1 MKQALLDTNILSYFL
16 RGNPAV
22 IEQFRIYRQH
32 YTYISFSIFTYYEIK
47 SGLLYKDA
55 RNQQQQFERLVEVSE
70 VIGYDREISDI
81 ATQIYVNL
89 RIKGQLI
96 TPIDL
101 FIAATAICCDY
112 TLITANIK
120 HFQNIPNL
128 SYENWYLSII

>member
-1 MKQALLDTNILSYFL
+1 M
-16 RGNPAV
+16 
-22 IEQFRIYRQH
+22 
-32 YTYISFSIFTYYEIK
+32 
-47 SGLLYKDA
+47 YKDA
-55 RNQQQQFERLVEVSE
+55 RNQQQQFERLAEVSE

-101 FIAATAICCDY
+101 FIAATAIYCDY
-112 TLITANIK
+112 TLIIANIK

-128 SYENWYLSII
+128 S